1 MKYFLIA
8 LASFL
13 VFVWSSAGWA
23 QNTSST
29 KPPVRKFKH
38 NSKVESIYD
47 KAKNQT
53 TTYLR
58 PMTLKNVKSSIEA
71 TMIGERRTE
80 YLPSEILSMTAYFN
94 SPGKVLAKPQFVVIG
109 FRSWA
114 NDKTPFTND
123 RLLTANLD
131 GTVIAL
137 GTMTIME
144 HRIDENMPS
153 GSLRYIVE
161 SVELP
166 IPYETFRR
174 ITKATQ
180 AALTL
185 GGTELKLQNEHLEA
199 FRDLISRV
207 E

>member
-1 MKYFLIA
+1 MKYLLIA

-13 VFVWSSAGWA
+13 VVVWSSAGWA

-47 KAKNQT
+47 KAKDQT

-58 PMTLKNVKSSIEA
+58 PMTLKNVKSSTEVRLVNE
-71 TMIGERRTE
+71 GRTD

-94 SPGKVLAKPQFVVIG
+94 SPGKVLAKPQFVIIG

-114 NDKTPFTND
+114 NDKTPYTNN
-123 RLLTANLD
+123 RQLTANVD
-131 GTVIAL
+131 GSVIAL

-144 HRIDENMPS
+144 HRIDENMS
-153 GSLRYIVE
+153 GGSLRYIVE

-174 ITKATQ
+174 ITRSTQ
-180 AALTL
+180 TTL
-185 GGTELKLQNEHLEA
+185 NLG
-199 FRDLISRV
+199 
-207 E
+207 